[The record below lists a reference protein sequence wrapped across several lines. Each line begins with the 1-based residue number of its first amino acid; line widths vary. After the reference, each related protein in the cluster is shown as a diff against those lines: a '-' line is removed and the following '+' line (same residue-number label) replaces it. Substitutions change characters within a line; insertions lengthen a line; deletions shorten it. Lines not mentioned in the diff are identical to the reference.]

1 VLHYLWKTVENHRR
15 SLQTLRLA
23 SEAVEF
29 GGVRPSPGRLPA
41 PGLSACSA
49 CAGEYEDPDET
60 TWTEVSDEDQEQQ
73 RQQEEFSVRRN

>member
-15 SLQTLRLA
+15 SLQALSLGSA
-23 SEAVEF
+23 AVGF
-29 GGVRPSPGRLPA
+29 SGVRPAPASFPA

-60 TWTEVSDEDQEQQ
+60 TWTEVSDLNQEQQ
-73 RQQEEFSVRRN
+73 LEREESSVRGN